1 MNAATTSSNRNSLGI
16 MRTWAWKRLYRCILA
31 GMSALFVLLHSQ
43 MLQSLYRMSYN
54 AALLAAVTIAA
65 QPLFPLQHSSSIALR
80 ISPMY

>member
-31 GMSALFVLLHSQ
+31 GMSALLVLLHSQ
-43 MLQSLYRMSYN
+43 MLQSFYRMAFN
-54 AALLAAVTIAA
+54 AAFLAVATIAD
-65 QPLFPLQHSSSIALR
+65 QLLFPLQHSSSIALR